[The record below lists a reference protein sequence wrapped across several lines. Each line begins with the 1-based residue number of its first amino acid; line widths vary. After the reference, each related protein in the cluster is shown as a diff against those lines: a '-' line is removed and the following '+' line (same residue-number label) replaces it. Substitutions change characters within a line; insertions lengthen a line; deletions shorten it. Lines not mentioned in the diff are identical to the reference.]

1 MHAVATI
8 TRIIADVSPDGSA
21 LLLRVQANGVDSD
34 FTLAQSDVGGL
45 VHMLLALAA
54 AAQDPAPQG
63 SADRT
68 RSIPVDA
75 VSIGE
80 TVLGDALLGLQIG
93 SVELAFEF
101 PKERLRRL
109 GETLLSVSADRRLP
123 T

>member
-1 MHAVATI
+1 MATI
-8 TRIIADVSPDGSA
+8 TRVIADVSPDGSA
-21 LLLRVQANGVDSD
+21 LLLRVQVKGVDTD
-34 FTLAQSDVGGL
+34 FTLAQGDVGGL

-63 SADRT
+63 FADQT

-80 TVLGDALLGLQIG
+80 TVSGDALLGLQIG
-93 SVELAFEF
+93 SVELAFEL
-101 PKERLRRL
+101 PKEKLRKL
-109 GETLLSVSADRRLP
+109 AETLLSVSADRGLP